1 MYKKGIPLDISK
13 LEQGQSRQ
21 LQQLM
26 QGLQGPCNKEAS
38 GKTLWT
44 QEFTACGKPGG
55 KPIP

>member
-1 MYKKGIPLDISK
+1 MYKTGIPLDISK

-26 QGLQGPCNKEAS
+26 QGLQGQCNKDSS

-44 QEFTACGKPGG
+44 QEFTACGKSGG
-55 KPIP
+55 KP